1 MKLLVTG
8 GAGFIGSNFIRYLLA
23 PPSRPAELLRGKGLA
38 RRDDT
43 EIVNFDKLTYAG
55 NPENLAEVA
64 GHPRYRFVRGDIA
77 DGKAVSE
84 VFAGGFDAVVNFAA
98 ETHVD
103 RSIEDASPF
112 LRTNVVGTHV
122 LLEAARQYRLP
133 LFVHISTD
141 EVYGSAAAGESF
153 REDAPLNPSSPY
165 AASKAA
171 ADHLVAAF
179 AHTYRLPVI
188 ILRCTNNHGPCQFPE
203 KLIPLMIANASEDKP
218 LPVYGDGLHERDWL
232 YVEDF
237 CRAIELTLERSR
249 GGGTAE
255 VYNVSSGLPQTNLKV
270 VKTILQLLGKPAQ
283 DKVTYGAQEILAGK
297 PAQDNLVTRGTE
309 FLAGKPAQDNLVTR
323 GTEFLAGKPD
333 SLIRFVED
341 RPGHD
346 RRYALDSTKIRQAL
360 AWKPELTFGEG
371 IRKTIEW
378 YQRNALW
385 LERARSG
392 EYRQYYER
400 HYTRRSE
407 TLKSL
412 LKGVG

>member
-8 GAGFIGSNFIRYLLA
+8 GAGFIGSHFIRYLLA

-38 RRDDT
+38 PIASGLARRDDV

-55 NPENLAEVA
+55 NLENLADVA
-64 GHPRYRFVRGDIA
+64 KHPGYRFVRGDIA
-77 DGKAVSE
+77 DAKAVSE
-84 VFAGGFDAVVNFAA
+84 VLGGGFDAVLNFAA

-103 RSIEDASPF
+103 RSIENASPF
-112 LRTNVVGTHV
+112 LRTNVLGTHV
-122 LLEAARQYRLP
+122 LLEGARECRLR

-171 ADHLVAAF
+171 ADHLVTAYAR
-179 AHTYRLPVI
+179 TYRLPVL
-188 ILRCTNNHGPCQFPE
+188 ILRCTNNYGPGQFPE
-203 KLIPLMIANASEDKP
+203 KLIPLMIAHASEDRP

-237 CRAIELTLERSR
+237 CRAIEMALKA
-249 GGGTAE
+249 GKPGE
-255 VYNVSSGLPQTNLKV
+255 VYNVSSGSPQTNLKV
-270 VKTILQLLGKPAQ
+270 VKTILRQLGKPEA
-283 DKVTYGAQEILAGK
+283 
-297 PAQDNLVTRGTE
+297 LV
-309 FLAGKPAQDNLVTR
+309 
-323 GTEFLAGKPD
+323 
-333 SLIRFVED
+333 RFVED

-360 AWKPELTFGEG
+360 GWKPEVTFEEG
-371 IRKTIEW
+371 IQKTIEW
-378 YQRNALW
+378 YQGNTLW
-385 LERARSG
+385 LDRARSG

-412 LKGVG
+412 RDGQS